1 MIILAI
7 STKECLVA
15 DIFIDFTSPFACFE
29 INSSY
34 DQPCTCIQFPEM
46 RHDIDVFGF
55 PRNIQIKRK
64 LK

>member
-34 DQPCTCIQFPEM
+34 DQPCIQFPEM

-55 PRNIQIKRK
+55 PWNIQIKRK
-64 LK
+64 L